1 MKRLPLTALSF
12 ACLLAATAPAWAQGD
27 DTGGPLDIPGEDG
40 GGDMS
45 GQGTDTGQASG
56 SASASGEAQVSASA
70 SGAAGLG
77 VGVISMLSG
86 PVGASVVY
94 DPGAFHVEG
103 ILGFASDGETDI
115 DIGGR
120 FFYHLHSSQ
129 AADFSLGGGLG
140 IQNISPDMG
149 NSTTNID
156 IDVGAELRLFLV
168 PNVALSSTIGLAIVT
183 GDGDLVAL
191 GGQLLGDVGVTYF
204 F

>member
-12 ACLLAATAPAWAQGD
+12 ACLLAASAPAWAQGD
-27 DTGGPLDIPGEDG
+27 DTGSPLDIPGEDS
-40 GGDMS
+40 GGDM
-45 GQGTDTGQASG
+45 GQGTDSGQAPEP
-56 SASASGEAQVSASA
+56 ASASGEAQVSASA
-70 SGAAGLG
+70 TGAAGLG
-77 VGVISMLSG
+77 VGVLAMLSG

-94 DPGAFHVEG
+94 DPGQFHVEG

-140 IQNISPDMG
+140 IQNVNPDMG
-149 NSTTNID
+149 DSTTNID
-156 IDVGAELRLFLV
+156 VDVGAEVRLFLV

-191 GGQLLGDVGVTYF
+191 RGQLLGDIGVTYF